1 MYSHYVIVLDWATE
15 YDASVDIVGVFHT
28 LADAKEKF
36 EKYVIE
42 EKQIARD
49 NGYVVNEENGVMFD
63 AGIMGYWRDNHI
75 TLYIQGVN

>member
-15 YDASVDIVGVFHT
+15 DDSSVDIVGVFHS
-28 LADAKEKF
+28 LDYAKEKF
-36 EKYVIE
+36 EKYVVE
-42 EKQIARD
+42 EKQLARD
-49 NGYVVNEENGVMFD
+49 NGYDIETDNEMIFD

>member
-15 YDASVDIVGVFHT
+15 DDSDVQIVGVFHT
-28 LADAKEKF
+28 LDDAKEKF

-42 EKQIARD
+42 EKQLVRD
-49 NGYVVNEENGVMFD
+49 NGYVISEDNGMVLD

>member
-15 YDASVDIVGVFHT
+15 DDASIDIVGVFHT
-28 LADAKEKF
+28 LDDAKEKF

-42 EKQIARD
+42 EKQLARD
-49 NGYVVNEENGVMFD
+49 NGYVINEENGVMFD
-63 AGIMGYWRDNHI
+63 AGIMGCWRDNHT